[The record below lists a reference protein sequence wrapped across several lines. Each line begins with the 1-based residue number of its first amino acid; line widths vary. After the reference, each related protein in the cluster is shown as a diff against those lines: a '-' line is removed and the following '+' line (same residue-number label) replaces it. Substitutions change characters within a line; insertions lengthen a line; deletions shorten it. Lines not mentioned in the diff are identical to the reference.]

1 MRPLLV
7 LLLLFPLL
15 CDAALAKDKDGS
27 KDQGE
32 AGLVLY
38 WPGQEN
44 AILKLTFS
52 RFQNMATY
60 GGPMTLISHVVVQK
74 ISRQLIS
81 QASVSVALLD
91 EDRVRFGHGKLV
103 LDERKARESRQVQ

>member
-60 GGPMTLISHVVVQK
+60 GGQMALVFHLGVSNIFSQFISK
-74 ISRQLIS
+74 
-81 QASVSVALLD
+81 ASFCRAVLVK
-91 EDRVRFGHGKLV
+91 DRVRVRNGNLGNC
-103 LDERKARESRQVQ
+103 DTSAR